1 MFEKFSVLD
10 VDSAG
15 RGGEYTVQVCNA
27 SELGYKVLNLYRQDL
42 VGPMALSCGLRKRT
56 ETSSMIL
63 IARACWL
70 LVKVRIVPH
79 LGVTM
84 PCHSLELLWQ

>member
-1 MFEKFSVLD
+1 MFEKFSALD

-15 RGGEYTVQVCNA
+15 RGGEYTVQVCYA
-27 SELGYKVLNLYRQDL
+27 LELGYKVLNLYRPDL
-42 VGPMALSCGLRKRT
+42 VGPMALFCGLRKHM
-56 ETSSMIL
+56 ETSLMIL

-70 LVKVRIVPH
+70 LVQVSVVPH

-84 PCHSLELLWQ
+84 SCHSLGLLWQ

>member
-1 MFEKFSVLD
+1 MFEKFSALD

-15 RGGEYTVQVCNA
+15 RGGEYTVQVCNE
-27 SELGYKVLNLYRQDL
+27 SNLGYKVLNLYRPDL
-42 VGPMALSCGLRKRT
+42 VGPMALFYGLRKHM
-56 ETSSMIL
+56 EISSMIL

-70 LVKVRIVPH
+70 LAKVSIVPH
-79 LGVTM
+79 LGVTL